1 VVSEPERSPQARQAR
16 WQRVRGLLRLIT
28 RRNFRTHTVEH
39 THVGALERLHLNIE
53 TSDDRDILSEGGVT
67 STGQKVATI
76 KMFRTQIADQLANMA
91 LPASPI
97 QYPQLMEGAAEVLFR
112 QRLYKPRQVDVG
124 ILAGR
129 VC

>member
-1 VVSEPERSPQARQAR
+1 M
-16 WQRVRGLLRLIT
+16 
-28 RRNFRTHTVEH
+28 
-39 THVGALERLHLNIE
+39 LERLHLNIE

-91 LPASPI
+91 LPASSI
-97 QYPQLMEGAAEVLFR
+97 QYPQLIEGAAEVLFR